1 MSRLFKR
8 LCMLLLGAFAPV
20 VLAAP
25 AASDRAAEPLVFIIH
40 GYAATPADHWFGWL
54 ENALADRGIEARRI
68 ALPDSATPEP
78 RAWAERLDQLTRDMQ
93 RPVYFV
99 AHSLGG
105 IALLAALQRRIDAD
119 PAGAHWAGLV
129 LVSAFAEPLPALP
142 QLDAFVAAPVDFE
155 AIHAAVDQQQV
166 ISARDDPIVAFMH
179 SMALAERLQA
189 PFLLEPTGGHF
200 LGRDGYTRLPVVL
213 TTVLNMIASQ
223 ERTADTARTGIS
235 AGTRSTLEK
244 SLQGRASAGGSRGG
258 GGPRPW

>member
-1 MSRLFKR
+1 MSSSIKCLG
-8 LCMLLLGAFAPV
+8 LLLLAACACFAQ
-20 VLAAP
+20 AAP
-25 AASDRAAEPLVFIIH
+25 AESSRPAQPLVFIIH

-54 ENALADRGIEARRI
+54 ETALTERGIEARRI
-68 ALPDSATPEP
+68 ALPDSAAPDP
-78 RAWAERLDQLTRDMQ
+78 RAWAERLDPLTRDVQ

-119 PAGAHWAGLV
+119 PASAHWAGLV

-142 QLDAFVAAPVDFE
+142 QLDAFVEAPVDFD
-155 AIHAAVDQQQV
+155 AIHAAVDQQRV
-166 ISARDDPIVAFMH
+166 ISARDDPIVAFTH

-213 TTVLNMIASQ
+213 AALRDMID
-223 ERTADTARTGIS
+223 ADDDRLSCNAR
-235 AGTRSTLEK
+235 K
-244 SLQGRASAGGSRGG
+244 
-258 GGPRPW
+258 